1 MSGYYDSFDVAVVG
15 GGHAGI
21 EAALASARMGLK
33 TVLITQTVD
42 SIGRMSCNP
51 SIGGIAKGNIVREI
65 DALGG
70 EMAKL
75 TDRAMIQF
83 RMLNKS
89 RGPAVQAPRSQ
100 ADKIV
105 YSELARQTLE
115 TTPNLCTLMD
125 TAVDILTTASD
136 TPLPEGSDSAAAA
149 GTIPGEKRGSSGYE
163 YATQAAKS
171 GMRQKIIGVVTER
184 GRVVPVRACVLTT
197 GTFLGGRIF
206 IGEYDAPC
214 GRIGEGGAFG
224 LTESLNRLG
233 FTTGRLKTGT
243 PPRILR
249 HTVDFSGMDLQPGDD
264 EVIPFSFDDEK
275 VDRPMVPCYLVYTN
289 EETHKI
295 IRANIGR
302 SPLYSGKIHG
312 VGPRYCPSI
321 EDKVMRFAERDRHQL
336 FIEPE
341 SLKTDEIY
349 LNGLSSSLP
358 EEVQDQFLRTIP
370 GFEKCVVSRPGYAV
384 EYDYVEPTQLFPTL
398 ETKRVAG
405 LFDAGQIN
413 GTSGYEEAA
422 GQGLVAGINAGLYA
436 REHIKLCGPL
446 CSSSPEIDG
455 SVPNAGAVLASG
467 STASV
472 TAAAGQTNGPA
483 NSTASSAG
491 ASAASADAP
500 LSNRS
505 SAEPHRFQPKPNFNA
520 EELRTFADISARETK
535 KLSESLAAAQ
545 KNSGFENFNKIPQYE
560 PLVLGRDEAY
570 IGVLIDDLVTLGT
583 KEPYRMFTARA
594 EYRLKLRHDTADRRL
609 REKAYRVGLCTK
621 EQLDTMHQKYAQVE
635 EAIELLTKTPS
646 AENPGFSAIVWEE
659 AQEDFKYRYYI
670 EKQDARVA
678 KLHRMEDTRIP
689 PDFDYTKIVSL
700 SSESRNKLEKIR
712 PLTLGQASRI
722 SGIRNSDIMLLMVYL
737 H

>member
-1 MSGYYDSFDVAVVG
+1 MSFVVFSPAIRYTFPTMSGYYDSFDVAVVG

-33 TVLITQTVD
+33 TVLITQTID

-105 YSELARQTLE
+105 YSQLARHTLE
-115 TTPNLCTLMD
+115 TTPNLSTLMD
-125 TAVDILTTASD
+125 TAVDVLTVASS
-136 TPLPEGSDSAAAA
+136 TPLPEGSDSAAAV
-149 GTIPGEKRGSSGYE
+149 GTIPGEKRGSSSYE
-163 YATQAAKS
+163 YATDAAKS
-171 GMRQKIIGVVTER
+171 GMRQKVIGVVTER
-184 GRVVPVRACVLTT
+184 GRVVPVRTVVLTT

-249 HTVDFSGMDLQPGDD
+249 HTVDFSSMDLQPGDD

-341 SLKTDEIY
+341 SLETDEIY

-370 GFEKCVVSRPGYAV
+370 GFEKCVVARPGYAV
-384 EYDYVEPTQLFPTL
+384 EYDYVEPTQLYPTL

-455 SVPNAGAVLASG
+455 SVPNA
-467 STASV
+467 
-472 TAAAGQTNGPA
+472 AAT
-483 NSTASSAG
+483 
-491 ASAASADAP
+491 SADTP
-500 LSNRS
+500 LSNRA

-535 KLSESLAAAQ
+535 KLSEALITAQ
-545 KNSGFENFNKIPQYE
+545 KNAGFEKFNVIPAYE
-560 PLVLGRDEAY
+560 PLILGRDEAY

-609 REKAYRVGLCTK
+609 REKAFRVGLCTQQ
-621 EQLDTMHQKYAQVE
+621 QLDVMHGKYAQVE
-635 EAIELLTKTPS
+635 EAIEVLMKKAD
-646 AENPGFSAIVWEE
+646 AENPGFSPLVWEE

-678 KLHRMEDTRIP
+678 KMHRMEEAKIP
-689 PDFDYTKIVSL
+689 ADFDYSKIVSL
-700 SSESRNKLEKIR
+700 SAESRLKLEKIR

-737 H
+737 R